1 MERYVDAD
9 ALTQEWFFN
18 SVPSLSQHDAYCCA
32 EAVAEYAMFNGV
44 SSPYSAEADRADKK
58 TKKTKK
64 YTEGIKDEK

>member
-1 MERYVDAD
+1 MARYIDAD

-18 SVPSLSQHDAYCCA
+18 SVFSLSQHDAYCCA

-44 SSPYSAEADRADKK
+44 SSPDSAEADRADK

>member
-1 MERYVDAD
+1 MARYVDAD

-18 SVPSLSQHDAYCCA
+18 SVFSLSQHDAYYCA

-44 SSPYSAEADRADKK
+44 SSPDLAEADRADKK